1 MPARALRLA
10 LVAVVVLAVLT
21 PVVIVLRLARDPGGD
36 PQLAN
41 LGPERSILDPVPVP
55 RSLPIVA
62 AGATAGRI
70 VQPTPPF
77 LPLRDLQLGVRL
89 EQVPAGATI
98 EVAGRDEAGRALASC
113 TRTVP
118 RAVRALTVTCP
129 VEEPAAVRTVEVAA
143 TGATPALRLE
153 AREDR
158 HGLTAGGLYAPPAPR
173 DLGGRLDRALDRLGV
188 LRPPVASPTVLLVGL
203 AAGLALH
210 GAAVL
215 LLLSSGR
222 LRRGREAARDA

>member
-21 PVVIVLRLARDPGGD
+21 PMVIVLRLARDAGGE

-41 LGPERSILDPVPVP
+41 LGPERSILDPVPIP
-55 RSLPIVA
+55 RSLPLVA
-62 AGATAGRI
+62 PGATAGRI

-89 EQVPAGATI
+89 ENVPAGATI
-98 EVAGRDEAGRALASC
+98 ELTGRDEAGRTLASC
-113 TRTVP
+113 SRTVP
-118 RAVRALTVTCP
+118 RAASALTVTCP
-129 VEEPAAVRTVEVAA
+129 VEEPAAVRTVEVGA

-158 HGLTAGGLYAPPAPR
+158 HGVTAAGLYAPSAPR

-188 LRPPVASPTVLLVGL
+188 LRPPVASPAVLLVAL

-222 LRRGREAARDA
+222 VGRGREAARDG

>member
-10 LVAVVVLAVLT
+10 LVAIVVLAVLT

-55 RSLPIVA
+55 RSLPVVA
-62 AGATAGRI
+62 
-70 VQPTPPF
+70 
-77 LPLRDLQLGVRL
+77 
-89 EQVPAGATI
+89 AGATI

-188 LRPPVASPTVLLVGL
+188 LRPPVASSTVLLVGL

-222 LRRGREAARDA
+222 VGRGREAARDG